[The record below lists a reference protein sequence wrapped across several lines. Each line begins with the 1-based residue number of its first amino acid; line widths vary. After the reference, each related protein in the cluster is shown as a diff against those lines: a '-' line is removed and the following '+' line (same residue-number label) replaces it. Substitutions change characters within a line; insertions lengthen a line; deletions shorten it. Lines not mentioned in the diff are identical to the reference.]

1 MTEDWLLLAT
11 RSVRNARR
19 DHFLKEDGQTT
30 VRLSEAVEQLR
41 QAIGELE
48 ALPKPLSGS
57 EPLRDALAAWRR
69 ELRIA
74 ESSQRHAEGWRQQWA
89 QTLQSAAGLE
99 AGYNRQGATALHSE
113 PLRISLEG

>member
-1 MTEDWLLLAT
+1 MSEDWLLLAA

-19 DHFLKEDGQTT
+19 DHFLKEAGQST
-30 VRLSEAVEQLR
+30 VRLNEAVEQLR
-41 QAIGELE
+41 LAIGELE
-48 ALPKPLSGS
+48 ALPPQMRSS
-57 EPLRDALAAWRR
+57 DTLRDTLAAWRR

-89 QTLQSAAGLE
+89 QRLHSAAGLD
-99 AGYNRQGATALHSE
+99 AGYTREGAAALASE